1 MGFLMFFV
9 LWKIIPMT
17 VFPACETRKIR
28 QSAKVFPIFSAVGL
42 LKELNR
48 CVPFMG
54 VCVHVRSVSFSA
66 LTLTNEVFFWFRFVN
81 FSNVT
86 PHMGAEPGRAKR
98 KSRIA
103 CMRMLRTPHF
113 LSQIGGKTIFGST
126 FPLGLVARFS
136 ELKYAQQNYSILI
149 GREQYN

>member
-1 MGFLMFFV
+1 MFTIKKLMGFLMFFV
-9 LWKIIPMT
+9 LWIIIPMT
-17 VFPACETRKIR
+17 VFPASETRKIR

-42 LKELNR
+42 LKELNG
-48 CVPFMG
+48 CVPFMV

-66 LTLTNEVFFWFRFVN
+66 LTLTNEVSFWFRFVN

-103 CMRMLRTPHF
+103 CMRMLRTPPHF
-113 LSQIGGKTIFGST
+113 FPQIGGKTMFGST
-126 FPLGLVARFS
+126 FPIGLVARFS
-136 ELKYAQQNYSILI
+136 EL
-149 GREQYN
+149 